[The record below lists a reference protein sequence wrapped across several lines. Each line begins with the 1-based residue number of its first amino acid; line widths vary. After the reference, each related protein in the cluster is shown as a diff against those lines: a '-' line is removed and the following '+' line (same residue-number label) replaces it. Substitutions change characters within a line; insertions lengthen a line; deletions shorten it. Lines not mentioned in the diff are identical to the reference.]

1 MIYSNV
7 LHLFIYR
14 VKTKCMPLNTILEFI
29 VAFKINIV
37 TNFHSLPKT
46 NFQMFHNVR

>member
-1 MIYSNV
+1 MFFIYSSIG
-7 LHLFIYR
+7 LTD
-14 VKTKCMPLNTILEFI
+14 KTKCMPLNTILEFI
-29 VAFKINIV
+29 VAFNINIV